1 MVDMAFGLCGNY
13 FMERVQAKQ
22 VKQCFGCSAAAGFID
37 IKYIFFCEFKNVL
50 WGKSFKHTTC
60 LKKKKKNK
68 VNPEWAERGRHS
80 QKQTEQ
86 HNVWLTAKWNKWH
99 DVDDYCILVTQNTN
113 KEVEK
118 KKHE

>member
-60 LKKKKKNK
+60 LKKKKKI
-68 VNPEWAERGRHS
+68 RS
-80 QKQTEQ
+80 
-86 HNVWLTAKWNKWH
+86 
-99 DVDDYCILVTQNTN
+99 TQNGQKEEDTHKNRLSNTMSGLQPSETN
-113 KEVEK
+113 DMM
-118 KKHE
+118 